1 MPFKDLP
8 PRGDVKGG
16 SPRTPT
22 AGIPVSEYQQ
32 FVTHTNGHGVWR
44 AIACGEAGIIITLF
58 LAWWTAFQSKGISQ
72 KDMQEYVSSYYT
84 TEKRVIAEHTS
95 RQDENIGSLMGK
107 QEKLF
112 ETIGEIKSNQKDHD
126 RDITEIK
133 AKLKLTG
140 DYLEEQLKVKK

>member
-8 PRGDVKGG
+8 PKGDVRGG

-22 AGIPVSEYQQ
+22 AGIPVSEYQAY
-32 FVTHTNGHGVWR
+32 VAPTNGHGVWR
-44 AIACGEAGIIITLF
+44 ALACGLAGLNIALL
-58 LAWWTAFQSKGISQ
+58 LAWWTAFQAKGISQ

-112 ETIGEIKSNQKDHD
+112 EYVAEMKSNQKDHD